1 MGFDPNFWECTSGPK
16 GWRLRSMR
24 EPGEGEGKLGG
35 THRFNPAEWQITADM
50 TFCRI
55 ATSHRWVL
63 KNYLT

>member
-1 MGFDPNFWECTSGPK
+1 
-16 GWRLRSMR
+16 MR